1 METELKHLI
10 DKIKE
15 EGVQQAE
22 RDAKNIIACAEENA
36 RDIIKDAEKK
46 KATSIKE
53 AQIQALN
60 FRKAS
65 EEALKQAGRDVLLTL
80 RGKVVEFFDRIIK
93 EKISQELTPQELKDI
108 IKTAVENFRKNSD
121 LDIEVLVSKKDE
133 EKLQKALFSTLSQ
146 EAKKHLTLK
155 GTLGIEKGFRIGE
168 KGKDSY
174 FDFSDGAISEAFSK
188 YLNPKLI
195 EILDTGLGLDKK

>member
-15 EGVQQAE
+15 EGVEQAE
-22 RDAKNIIACAEENA
+22 RDAKNVIANAEENA
-36 RDIIKDAEKK
+36 KNIIKDAEKK
-46 KATSIKE
+46 KAARVKE
-53 AQIQALN
+53 AEAQALN

-93 EKISQELTPQELKDI
+93 EKISQELTPQALKDI
-108 IKTAVENFRKNSD
+108 IKTAVENFRKDSD
-121 LDIEVLVSKKDE
+121 LDIEVLVNKKDK
-133 EKLQKALFSTLSQ
+133 EKLQKVLFSTLSQ

-174 FDFSDGAISEAFSK
+174 FDFSDEAISEAFSK

-195 EILDTGLGLDKK
+195 EILDQGLGLDKK

>member
-15 EGVQQAE
+15 EGVEQAE
-22 RDAKNIIACAEENA
+22 RDAKNVIANAEENA
-36 RDIIKDAEKK
+36 KNIIKDAEKK
-46 KATSIKE
+46 KAARVKE
-53 AQIQALN
+53 AEAQALN

-93 EKISQELTPQELKDI
+93 EKISQELTPQALKDI
-108 IKTAVENFRKNSD
+108 IKTAVENFRKDSD
-121 LDIEVLVSKKDE
+121 LDIEVLVSKKDK
-133 EKLQKALFSTLSQ
+133 EKLQKVLFSTLSQ

-174 FDFSDGAISEAFSK
+174 FDFSDEAISEAFSK

-195 EILDTGLGLDKK
+195 EILDQGLGLDKK

>member
-15 EGVQQAE
+15 EGVEQAE
-22 RDAKNIIACAEENA
+22 RDAKNVIANAEENA
-36 RDIIKDAEKK
+36 KNIIKDAEKK
-46 KATSIKE
+46 KAARVKE
-53 AQIQALN
+53 AEAQALN

-65 EEALKQAGRDVLLTL
+65 EEALKQAGREVLLTL

-93 EKISQELTPQELKDI
+93 EKISQELTPQALKDI
-108 IKTAVENFRKNSD
+108 IKTAVENFRKDSD
-121 LDIEVLVSKKDE
+121 LDIEVLVNKKDK
-133 EKLQKALFSTLSQ
+133 EKLQKVLFSTLSQ

-174 FDFSDGAISEAFSK
+174 FDFSDEAISEAFSK

-195 EILDTGLGLDKK
+195 EILDQGLGLDKK